1 MYLTSNKMCLQVNL
15 GLCTINVVTI
25 GEKNVN
31 DIDNQNDTL
40 NSSLFVEDNKV
51 HPTHYEAIDS
61 YNLIELDKLYLGTLF
76 KVVGNTFEK
85 AYLR

>member
-40 NSSLFVEDNKV
+40 NSSLFVKDNKV
-51 HPTHYEAIDS
+51 HLTHYEAIDN